1 MGDMDITGH
10 LVYDHPPADVFAMFV
25 DSDYVR
31 ARAEATGGTDIEA
44 AVTEIGDTIEITNS
58 RTVVAELPSFARSM
72 VGDSVR
78 ITESHLWGP
87 DADGSREGTFEAGF
101 GSVPVT
107 LRGRLRLVA
116 DGAGAIATLEG
127 QIKATVPLVGR
138 KIEQLVHDQVAAAL
152 VIEQEL
158 GSSWLAE

>member
-1 MGDMDITGH
+1 MDLNGH
-10 LVYDHPPADVFAMFV
+10 LEYDHPPADVFAMFV
-25 DSDYVR
+25 DADYVR
-31 ARAEATGGTDIEA
+31 ARAEATGGADVEA
-44 AVTEIGDTIEITNS
+44 TVEEHDGTVVITNR
-58 RTVVAELPSFARSM
+58 RTVVADVPSFARSM
-72 VGDSVR
+72 VGDSIR
-78 ITESHLWGP
+78 ITETHTWGP
-87 DADGSREGTFEAGF
+87 EAEGAREGTFEANF

-107 LRGRLRLVA
+107 VRGRLRLVA

-138 KIEQLVHDQVAAAL
+138 KVEQLVHDQIAAAL